1 MNSKYII
8 VCIDSDSDI
17 LEKLEKKITNIID
30 SNYVVYT
37 YTTADEALI
46 DSFKNIAS
54 GHEILMTILS
64 NDLPNVTGEEFLIN
78 FYRNSPYTKNV
89 LFNLDL
95 DVNKISNIINN
106 ASIYRLIEKDLD
118 KFNFELMILETIK
131 IYDQERRLRDYQNVL
146 EDAVDKRTKELK
158 DTNVKLHLLA
168 TTDSLTGVKNR
179 RSFFDSSDS
188 MIPYIRR
195 EKQTLGVLMIDI
207 DKFKSIND
215 TYGHALGD
223 EALKLVSKELF
234 KVVRKSDIFGRIGG
248 EEFATTLPH
257 TSLEGTILVAEKMRD
272 IIEKLNFTTNNGQ
285 SVPLRVSIGVSML
298 TDVDQTLEDV
308 LHRADL
314 ALYKAK
320 ESGRNQVCYI
330 ENK

>member
-8 VCIDSDSDI
+8 VCIDSDIEI
-17 LEKLEKKITNIID
+17 LNKLEQKITTIID
-30 SNYVVYT
+30 NNYVVYT
-37 YTTADEALI
+37 YTTAEEALLE
-46 DSFKNIAS
+46 SFKNIAK
-54 GHEILMTILS
+54 GYEILMTILS
-64 NDLPNVTGEEFLIN
+64 DDLPNITGEEFLLN
-78 FYRNSPYTKNV
+78 FYKNSPYTKNV

-95 DVNKISNIINN
+95 DVNKIANIVNN
-106 ASIYRLIEKDLD
+106 ASIFRIIEKNLD

-131 IYDQERRLRDYQNVL
+131 VYDQERRLRDYQNVL

-179 RSFFDSSDS
+179 RSYFDSSDS
-188 MIPYIRR
+188 MIPHIRR
-195 EKQTLGVLMIDI
+195 EKQDLGVLMIDI

-215 TYGHALGD
+215 THGHATGD
-223 EALKLVSKELF
+223 EALKIVANELI

-257 TSLEGTILVAEKMRD
+257 TSLEGTMLVAEKMRT
-272 IIEKLNFTTNNGQ
+272 IIEKIDFASDDGSLIK
-285 SVPLRVSIGVSML
+285 LRVSIGVSML
-298 TDVDQTLEDV
+298 EDEDNTLEDL

-320 ESGRNQVCYI
+320 ESGRNQVCYL

>member
-8 VCIDSDSDI
+8 VCIDSDIEI
-17 LEKLEKKITNIID
+17 LNKLEQKITTIID
-30 SNYVVYT
+30 NNYVVYT
-37 YTTADEALI
+37 YTMAEEALLE
-46 DSFKNIAS
+46 SFKNIAK
-54 GHEILMTILS
+54 GYEILMTILS
-64 NDLPNVTGEEFLIN
+64 DDLPNITGEEFLLN
-78 FYRNSPYTKNV
+78 FYKNSPYTKNV

-95 DVNKISNIINN
+95 DVNKIANIVNN
-106 ASIYRLIEKDLD
+106 ASIFRIIEKNLD

-131 IYDQERRLRDYQNVL
+131 VYDQERRLRDYQNVL

-179 RSFFDSSDS
+179 RSYFDSSDS
-188 MIPYIRR
+188 MIPHIRR
-195 EKQTLGVLMIDI
+195 EKQDLGVLMIDI

-215 TYGHALGD
+215 THGHATGD
-223 EALKLVSKELF
+223 EALKIVANELI

-248 EEFATTLPH
+248 EEFATTLPN
-257 TSLEGTILVAEKMRD
+257 TSLEGTMLVAEKMRT
-272 IIEKLNFTTNNGQ
+272 IIEKIDFASDDGSLIK
-285 SVPLRVSIGVSML
+285 LRVSIGVSML
-298 TDVDQTLEDV
+298 EDEDNTLEDL

-320 ESGRNQVCYI
+320 ESGRNQVCYL

>member
-8 VCIDSDSDI
+8 VCIDSDIEI
-17 LEKLEKKITNIID
+17 LNKLEQKITTIID
-30 SNYVVYT
+30 NNYVVYT
-37 YTTADEALI
+37 YTMAEEALLE
-46 DSFKNIAS
+46 SFKNIAK
-54 GHEILMTILS
+54 GYEILMTILS
-64 NDLPNVTGEEFLIN
+64 DDLPNITGEEFLLN
-78 FYRNSPYTKNV
+78 FYKNSPYTKNV

-95 DVNKISNIINN
+95 DVNKIANIVNN
-106 ASIYRLIEKDLD
+106 ASIFRIIEKNLD

-131 IYDQERRLRDYQNVL
+131 VYDQERRLRDYQNVL

-179 RSFFDSSDS
+179 RSYFDSSDS
-188 MIPYIRR
+188 MIPHIRR
-195 EKQTLGVLMIDI
+195 EKQDLGVLMIDI

-215 TYGHALGD
+215 THGHATGD
-223 EALKLVSKELF
+223 EALKIVANELI

-257 TSLEGTILVAEKMRD
+257 TSLEGTMLVAEKMRT
-272 IIEKLNFTTNNGQ
+272 IIEKIDFASDDGSLIK
-285 SVPLRVSIGVSML
+285 LRVSIGVSML
-298 TDVDQTLEDV
+298 EDEDNTLEDL

-320 ESGRNQVCYI
+320 ESGRNQVCYL